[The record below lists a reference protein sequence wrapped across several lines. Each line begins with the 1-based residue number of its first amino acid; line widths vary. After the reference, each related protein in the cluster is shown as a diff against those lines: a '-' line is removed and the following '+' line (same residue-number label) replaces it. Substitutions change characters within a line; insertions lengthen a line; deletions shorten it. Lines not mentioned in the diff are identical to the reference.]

1 MTEISNQIN
10 SVSYKTLTVCPQEL
24 VYSDSVTHY
33 WHTNIIVN
41 MHTHIHTPSCCID
54 NVNATAIIRAAQD
67 IKPYWQLINE
77 YVTNL

>member
-41 MHTHIHTPSCCID
+41 MHTHIHH
-54 NVNATAIIRAAQD
+54 VV
-67 IKPYWQLINE
+67 LIM
-77 YVTNL
+77 